1 MLNRQPDMLRALI
14 YLALSFTGVS
24 TSTGYIEISQPAAG
38 KVSDQQIVAMGHRAW
53 IQATLKQNGDSVE
66 TLEEAERRF
75 CWAQSVANEKEIA
88 GRSNS
93 KDFTDLQILIAN
105 INKSSFVIGDYMTV
119 DKPYDHLYI
128 AKSLSLSAIAL
139 RNVLAD
145 VPAVEKLKESD
156 VLALLE
162 ETRETH
168 ANQPQLVEAFRARK
182 GGFSHQQLMLEYGRM
197 STMMRETMSAKAIR
211 TDRQKQHI
219 LKLCRNLI
227 NLTLGKDPLPY

>member
-1 MLNRQPDMLRALI
+1 MLNRQADMLRALI
-14 YLALSFTGVS
+14 LIVLPLAGGAASNGFT
-24 TSTGYIEISQPAAG
+24 EISQPEAG
-38 KVSDQQIVAMGHRAW
+38 RVSDQQIVAMGHRAW
-53 IQATLKQNGDSVE
+53 IQSAVKQNGDSVE

-75 CWAQSVANEKEIA
+75 CWAQSVANEKVIA
-88 GRSNS
+88 GR
-93 KDFTDLQILIAN
+93 TDSRELTELQLLIAN
-105 INKSSFVIGDYMTV
+105 INKSSFVIGDYMTM

-145 VPAVEKLKESD
+145 VPAVERIKESD
-156 VLALLE
+156 VLTLME
-162 ETRETH
+162 ETQKTH

-182 GGFSHQQLMLEYGRM
+182 GGFSHQQLMIEYSRM
-197 STMMRETMSAKAIR
+197 STMMRQTIGAKAVK